1 MKGRHQR
8 GAVVVVKV
16 PPEPADRLTAGKQGL
31 RGEGAEGN
39 NHLRRNRLNLAA
51 QKRAA
56 AGNLFGFG
64 IAVAGRAA
72 LEQIADVDFL
82 PGERHCRNHLRQQLP
97 GLADKRLTLQVLIR
111 AGRFTDEEHLCRRA
125 AGAEDNMP
133 SAFAKRAAA
142 AIADVGAD
150 VLQSLPGRAGR
161 QGRAAL
167 PVDRRHQGELQPQLI
182 NPGLAQILQVAAQRS
197 GKNHRFLSRHHANP
211 LYFQA
216 LYPYY
221 TGMLQTALAV
231 FLLLILPDSSFAW
244 GPGFHLQLGTTV
256 LGNLPLLPPA
266 VAAVVGSF
274 PNDFLYGS
282 IAADITLG
290 KKYTGYLLHCHRW
303 HVGRNLL
310 AKAATDAQRACAYGY
325 ISHLAA
331 DTVAHCYYV
340 PLSIMRSYQSVV
352 LKHAYWEVRFDSF
365 TPPEFWALGS
375 KVALEHFQEND
386 ALLRREIANTLFS
399 FATNKKIFNSILL
412 VSRLEKWQQLISAM
426 NEVSRFQLDE
436 EEKAEFV
443 RLTEQAVLETLA
455 AVDSSSWLAADP
467 TGEQALQVAESVR
480 KNLRILY
487 QSGKI
492 TRDAAAGELG
502 EMKVRLESAI
512 LQPELLRQ
520 IISAT

>member
-1 MKGRHQR
+1 M
-8 GAVVVVKV
+8 VVVKF
-16 PPEPADRLTAGKQGL
+16 PPEPADRLTAVEQGL

-39 NHLRRNRLNLAA
+39 NHLRCNRLNLAA

-56 AGNLFGFG
+56 EGNLFRVR
-64 IAVAGRAA
+64 IPVAGRTA
-72 LEQIADVDFL
+72 LEHIADVNIL
-82 PGERHCRNHLRQQLP
+82 PGERHGRNHLRQQLP
-97 GLADKRLTLQVLIR
+97 RFADKRLTLEVLIP
-111 AGRFTDEEHLCRRA
+111 AGRLTDEEHPCRGTARA
-125 AGAEDNMP
+125 ENDMCP
-133 SAFAKRAAA
+133 AFAKLAAA
-142 AIADVGAD
+142 AIAEVSAD
-150 VLQSLPGRAGR
+150 IFQRLPGRAGR
-161 QGRAAL
+161 YGRTIR
-167 PVDRRHQGELQPQLI
+167 PVDRRCQRHLQRQFI
-182 NPGLAQILQVAAQRS
+182 DAGLTEILQVTAQCP
-197 GKNHRFLSRHHANP
+197 GKHHCFICLPHANP
-211 LYFQA
+211 LYFPA
-216 LYPYY
+216 RYPYY
-221 TGMLQTALAV
+221 TGMLQIVLAAF
-231 FLLLILPDSSFAW
+231 FLLFLPDCSFAW

-256 LGNLPLLPPA
+256 LGNLALLPPA
-266 VAAVVGSF
+266 VAAVIGSF

-310 AKAATDAQRACAYGY
+310 DKGATDAQKACAYGY

-365 TPPEFWALGS
+365 TPPEIWALGR
-375 KVALEHFQEND
+375 KVALGHFRDND

-426 NEVSRFQLDE
+426 NDVSRFQLDE
-436 EEKAEFV
+436 EEAAEFT
-443 RLTEQAVLETLA
+443 RLSEQAVLETLA
-455 AVDSSSWLAADP
+455 DVDASSWRAADP
-467 TGEQALQVAESVR
+467 TGEQALQAAESVR
-480 KNLRILY
+480 KNLRLLY

-502 EMKVRLESAI
+502 EMKARLESAI